1 MPRVK
6 TISKRE
12 EILEAASRV
21 FAEKEF
27 HEVLIDDVAALAGVG
42 KGTVYRYFRTKE
54 ELYFE
59 TILQAFDDLYALL
72 VKTSSK
78 EVSATGRLERIARET
93 LQFSWQ
99 RRHLFSLLQSDE
111 RRFAMR
117 EGDLRKRRDDIMALV
132 RKAIVDGIEWREF
145 RGIDARIAAELFRGM
160 IRAANCFRSED
171 DSLDYLVAEIIGIFT
186 RGIGSPD
193 YSWSPGRNTGNTLRR
208 ETP

>member
-6 TISKRE
+6 TVVKKD
-12 EILEAASRV
+12 EILSASSRV

-59 TILQAFDDLYALL
+59 TILQAFDDLYARL
-72 VKTSSK
+72 VRTSSR
-78 EVSATGRLERIARET
+78 EISATRRLERIARET

-99 RRHLFSLLQSDE
+99 RRHLFRLLQTEE

-117 EGDLRKRRDDIMALV
+117 ESELRRRREDIIGLF
-132 RKAIVDGIEWREF
+132 RKAIVDGVASGEF
-145 RGIDARIAAELFRGM
+145 RGIDPRIAAELFRGM
-160 IRAANCFRSED
+160 IRAANFFRSEA
-171 DSLDYLVAEIIGIFT
+171 DSPDHLATEIIGIFT
-186 RGIGSPD
+186 HGIARQSA
-193 YSWSPGRNTGNTLRR
+193 
-208 ETP
+208 

>member
-6 TISKRE
+6 TVVKKD
-12 EILEAASRV
+12 EILEAASQV

-27 HEVLIDDVAALAGVG
+27 HEVLIDDIAALAGVG

-59 TILQAFDDLYALL
+59 TILKAFDDLYALL
-72 VKTSSK
+72 VRTTSL
-78 EVSATGRLERIARET
+78 EVSATRRIERIARET

-117 EGDLRKRRDDIMALV
+117 EGELRRRREDIIALF
-132 RKAIVDGIEWREF
+132 RKAIVDGIEAREF
-145 RGIDARIAAELFRGM
+145 RGVDPRIAAELFRGM
-160 IRAANCFRSED
+160 IRAANCFRSDD
-171 DSLDYLVAEIIGIFT
+171 DSLDYLVAEIIGIFS
-186 RGIGSPD
+186 RGINRQSA
-193 YSWSPGRNTGNTLRR
+193 
-208 ETP
+208 

>member
-6 TISKRE
+6 TVVKKD
-12 EILEAASRV
+12 EILQAASRV

-27 HEVLIDDVAALAGVG
+27 HQVLIDDVAALAGVG

-59 TILQAFDDLYALL
+59 TILRALDDLYARL
-72 VKTSSK
+72 VRTSSK
-78 EVSATGRLERIARET
+78 EVSATRRLERIARET

-117 EGDLRKRRDDIMALV
+117 EGELRQRREDIIALF
-132 RKAIVDGIEWREF
+132 RKAIVDGIESREF
-145 RGIDARIAAELFRGM
+145 RGIDPRIAAELFRGM

-171 DSLDYLVAEIIGIFT
+171 DSLDYLVAQIIGTFT
-186 RGIGSPD
+186 RGIASQ
-193 YSWSPGRNTGNTLRR
+193 SA
-208 ETP
+208 

>member
-6 TISKRE
+6 TVVKKD
-12 EILEAASRV
+12 EILQAASRV

-27 HEVLIDDVAALAGVG
+27 HEVLIDDVAAVAGVG

-72 VKTSSK
+72 VRTSSK
-78 EVSATGRLERIARET
+78 EVSATRRLERIARET

-99 RRHLFSLLQSDE
+99 RRHLFRLLQSDE

-117 EGDLRKRRDDIMALV
+117 EGELRRRREDIIALF
-132 RKAIVDGIEWREF
+132 RKAIVDGVKSREF
-145 RGIDARIAAELFRGM
+145 RGIDPRIGAELFRGM

-171 DSLDYLVAEIIGIFT
+171 DSLDCLVAEIIGIFT
-186 RGIGSPD
+186 RGIARQSA
-193 YSWSPGRNTGNTLRR
+193 
-208 ETP
+208 

>member
-6 TISKRE
+6 TLGKKE
-12 EILEAASRV
+12 EILEAATRV

-27 HEVLIDDVAALAGVG
+27 HQVLIDDVAALAGVG

-59 TILQAFDDLYALL
+59 TILQAFDELHALL

-78 EVSATGRLERIARET
+78 EVSATRRLERIARES

-99 RRHLFSLLQSDE
+99 RRHLFSLLQRDE

-117 EGDLRKRRDDIMALV
+117 EAELRQRREDIMALV
-132 RKAIVDGIEWREF
+132 RKAILDGIERREF

-171 DSLDYLVAEIIGIFT
+171 DSLDSLVAEIIGTFT
-186 RGIGSPD
+186 RGIV
-193 YSWSPGRNTGNTLRR
+193 RR
-208 ETP
+208 SA

>member
-6 TISKRE
+6 TVVKKD

-27 HEVLIDDVAALAGVG
+27 REVLIDDVAALAGVG

-72 VKTSSK
+72 VRTSSK
-78 EVSATGRLERIARET
+78 EVSAARRLERIARET

-117 EGDLRKRRDDIMALV
+117 EGELRRRREDIIALF
-132 RKAIVDGIEWREF
+132 RKAIVDGIEAREF
-145 RGIDARIAAELFRGM
+145 RGVDPRIAAELFRGM

-171 DSLDYLVAEIIGIFT
+171 DSLDYLVAEIIGIFS
-186 RGIGSPD
+186 RGITRQSA
-193 YSWSPGRNTGNTLRR
+193 
-208 ETP
+208 

>member
-6 TISKRE
+6 TVVKKD

-27 HEVLIDDVAALAGVG
+27 HEVLIDDIAALAGVG

-59 TILQAFDDLYALL
+59 TILQALDDLYALL
-72 VKTSSK
+72 VRTTSQ
-78 EVSATGRLERIARET
+78 EVSATRRLERIARES

-99 RRHLFSLLQSDE
+99 RRHLFNLLQRDE

-117 EGDLRKRRDDIMALV
+117 EAELRQRREDIMALI

-145 RGIDARIAAELFRGM
+145 RGIDPRIAAELFRGM

-171 DSLDYLVAEIIGIFT
+171 DSLDYLVTEIIGIFA
-186 RGIGSPD
+186 RGIARQSA
-193 YSWSPGRNTGNTLRR
+193 
-208 ETP
+208 